1 LSTYTLK
8 LAETW
13 PSNFPIFGDATKKF
27 KQLAEAMSNGR
38 LKIRIDSKNKHKSAL
53 GIFDFVKSGQYDLG
67 HSGSELA
74 CWDVGGF
81 GANGCHDFA
90 CKSRDAHF

>member
-1 LSTYTLK
+1 M
-8 LAETW
+8 
-13 PSNFPIFGDATKKF
+13 PFGMTATEQHAWF
-27 KQLAEAMSNGR
+27 EYG
-38 LKIRIDSKNKHKSAL
+38 
-53 GIFDFVKSGQYDLG
+53 GGQ
-67 HSGSELA
+67 EQLA